1 MGTLVTIYYKSG
13 RYSILVLL
21 LMLYACKQ
29 EPKEQA
35 YDQYPDDLLYKLKYN
50 NPGLLVD
57 LDAGFKAV
65 PMPMDFDG
73 DGDLDLLISESGCY
87 AESGIFYFENISG
100 DVEMPVFRRRMKVS
114 FERRR
119 LGDDGSRFQVSFAKN
134 HVHVLTPDRVR
145 EKLLIYKDVPQNV
158 FWAEN
163 EIQLPDEA
171 YDYLHNYKTEW
182 KIIDFDGDGIEDLVC
197 AATRDRPRKYRGKL
211 ARLTE
216 KLDLVTD
223 GKSHMLFL
231 KNTGSLD
238 NPVYE
243 NPQKIVKMDGSSLA
257 EGLSLKPMF
266 ADYDN
271 DGDYDFISIGNYDDN
286 IDLKSSTPKGNDDH
300 FIYFENTGTALHY
313 EFSVGKVM
321 KNKGIP
327 IMMVSQAT
335 IHQVAIDWD
344 KDGFMDIIAGDEDG
358 KISFLRN
365 TGAFEDGVPV
375 FLQPRFF
382 QQEAA
387 YVDFGALT
395 APRIF
400 DWDADG
406 LEDIISGNGVGNIG
420 FIKNLGGKQ
429 PSWDRPE
436 LLKAD
441 GKPIRILP
449 KGAPWG
455 YTTIDVADWNHDKL
469 PDILVNH
476 HHGNVLW
483 YENTGSRTEPRLSEA
498 KPIEVEWEG
507 VPQKPDWVPGESQ
520 GNELLAPWR
529 TSPFVMDFDDDG
541 LNDLVMMDYQGYLAV
556 YLRAVKNEELVLD
569 HPQRSFVD
577 PSGNPILINQ
587 RTGSSSGRL
596 KITFHDWDG
605 DGLRDLIVASK
616 PAVDWMKN
624 LGMKDG
630 KLVLQYMGRV
640 LSVTLMGHTDGPVVT
655 DFNKDDI
662 PDLLVGAE
670 NGVFYYWQ
678 RSSIDITST
687 MTTVGQQ
694 QAAGYPYFKR

>member
-1 MGTLVTIYYKSG
+1 MPNMNLNA
-13 RYSILVLL
+13 LL
-21 LMLYACKQ
+21 AIGILMLGAC
-29 EPKEQA
+29 EQTNKH
-35 YDQYPDDLLYKLKYN
+35 DQYKGDLLYKLEYN

-73 DGDLDLLISESGCY
+73 DGDYDLLISESGCY

-100 DVEMPVFRRRMKVS
+100 NEEMPIFRRRMKVS

-119 LGDDGSRFQVSFAKN
+119 LGDDGSRFQVSFAGN

-163 EIQLPDEA
+163 EVILPDEA
-171 YDYLHNYKTEW
+171 YDYLQNYKTEW

-197 AATRDRPRKYRGKL
+197 AATRDRPRRYRGKL
-211 ARLTE
+211 A
-216 KLDLVTD
+216 KLAEDLELVID

-231 KNTGSLD
+231 KNTGSLE
-238 NPVYE
+238 NPVFE
-243 NPQKIVKMDGSSLA
+243 NPEKILKVDGSSLA

-271 DGDYDFISIGNYDDN
+271 DGDNDFISIGNYDDN
-286 IDLKSSTPKGNDDH
+286 IDMKSESPRGNDDH
-300 FIYFENTGTALHY
+300 FIYFENTGTSSQY
-313 EFSVGKVM
+313 EFTVGKVM
-321 KNKGIP
+321 KNEGKP
-327 IMMVSQAT
+327 ILMVSQAT
-335 IHQVAIDWD
+335 IHQVAIDWN
-344 KDGFMDIIAGDEDG
+344 KDGYVDIIAGDEDG
-358 KISFLRN
+358 KISFLKN
-365 TGAFEDGVPV
+365 TGKFEGGVPV

-387 YVDFGALT
+387 YVDFGALV

-400 DWDADG
+400 DWDGDE
-406 LEDIISGNGVGNIG
+406 LDDIISGNGVGNIG
-420 FIKNLGGKQ
+420 FIKNLGGLQ
-429 PSWDRPE
+429 PSWDRPQ
-436 LLKAD
+436 LLESE

-455 YTTIDVADWNHDKL
+455 YTTIDVADWNHDEL

-483 YENTGSRTEPRLSEA
+483 YENIGSRTTPKLSEA
-498 KPIEVEWEG
+498 RAIEVEWNGE
-507 VPQKPDWVPGESQ
+507 PQRPEWVPGKSQ

-529 TSPFVMDFDDDG
+529 TSPFVMDFNSDG
-541 LNDLVMMDYQGYLAV
+541 LNDLVMMDYQGYLSV
-556 YLRAVKNEELVLD
+556 YLREQSNGELILT
-569 HPQRSFVD
+569 HPQRSFVF
-577 PSGNPILINQ
+577 PSGEQILINQ

-605 DGLRDLIVASK
+605 DGLKDLIVASK

-624 LGMKDG
+624 LGMKED
-630 KLVLQYMGRV
+630 KMVLQYMGRI
-640 LSVTLMGHTDGPVVT
+640 LSVTLMGHTDGPVVS
-655 DFNKDDI
+655 DFNKDNI

-678 RSSIDITST
+678 RSSMDITTT
-687 MTTVGQQ
+687 MTTVGEQKP
-694 QAAGYPYFKR
+694 ANYPYFKR